1 MKMNHS
7 LLGLLSIIGGIIL
20 MATTKLLAVECRMG
34 EPGGVN
40 EGGTGLPFPYYSC
53 GVWGES
59 FSWTL
64 VIVDFIILS
73 FFTYLILKLA
83 MKLRTKNKSANVT

>member
-1 MKMNHS
+1 MNHS

-20 MATTKLLAVECRMG
+20 MAMTKLFAVECRMA

-40 EGGTGLPFPYYSC
+40 EGGTGFPFPYYSC
-53 GVWGES
+53 GVWGEF

-64 VIVDFIILS
+64 VIVDLVILS
-73 FFTYLILKLA
+73 FFTYLILRLM
-83 MKLRTKNKSANVT
+83 MKLSAKR